1 MTLDATA
8 GLAATART
16 LLTEAAAQYPDGPVR
31 RSLRSA
37 ADRMD
42 EPLRVAVAGRVKAG
56 KSTLLNALVGEP
68 IAPTDA
74 GECTRVVTWYRNG
87 TSYRADIHL
96 LDGGTAS
103 ATIRRSDGSVEVD
116 LGPVSAEEIERL
128 VVEWPAAP
136 LRRLTLVD
144 TPGIASVRA
153 EISARTTRFLLPGE
167 EDEPMTPADA
177 VIYLLRHVHS
187 ADASFLEAFSEQS
200 LARATPANAI
210 GVLSRADEV
219 GGGRLDAMVAARRVA
234 ARYRDDPEMRG
245 LCQTVVAVAGLVAQ
259 TAVTLRQDEFR
270 LLRSLADQ
278 VDRTAIDEA
287 LRSAHRFL
295 TAAPEQVAGLDAAT
309 RLRLLDRFGLWGVRL
324 SVALV
329 RTGVTPS
336 APRLAEE
343 LVERSGLAEL
353 RTVLAAQ
360 LGTRADALKARSALV
375 LLRRTL
381 AEHPV
386 AGGDAIIASVERT
399 LASAHV
405 LEELRLL
412 PALRSGATGL
422 RADLLPAAER
432 LLGADGPSAAQRLGL
447 DGEGTDEVL
456 AAAGEEIRQW
466 QAVAVHPLSSPAAVH
481 AAQVLARTAEGLLL
495 AAQVETPIPPATAG
509 ADQAPAPTMIDPMP
523 PSPPGVE
530 GTTTDANTA
539 STTTTRDQPTE
550 PQT

>member
-1 MTLDATA
+1 VTGDGTA

-16 LLTEAAAQYPDGPVR
+16 LLTEAAAQYPDGPQR
-31 RSLRSA
+31 RALRA
-37 ADRMD
+37 AAERMD

-87 TSYRADIHL
+87 TSYRAEIHL

-116 LGPVSAEEIERL
+116 LGPVAAEDIERL

-177 VIYLLRHVHS
+177 VIYLLRHVHA

-234 ARYRDDPEMRG
+234 ARYREDPDMRG

-259 TAVTLRQDEFR
+259 TAVTLRQEEFR
-270 LLRSLADQ
+270 LLRAIAHQ
-278 VDRTAIDEA
+278 PDRTAVDES
-287 LRSAHRFL
+287 LRSAQRFL
-295 TAAPEQVAGLDAAT
+295 TAPADRVGGLDEAT

-329 RTGVTPS
+329 RTGVAPS

-375 LLRRTL
+375 LLRRML
-381 AEHPV
+381 VEYPV
-386 AGGDAIIASVERT
+386 DGGQAILASVERT

-412 PALRSGATGL
+412 PALRSGASGL
-422 RADLLPAAER
+422 RAELVPVAER
-432 LLGADGPSAAQRLGL
+432 LLGAEGPSAAQRLGL
-447 DGEGTDEVL
+447 DEADPAAVRDAASREVERWQGV
-456 AAAGEEIRQW
+456 AA
-466 QAVAVHPLSSPAAVH
+466 HPLSAPAAVH

-495 AAQVETPIPPATAG
+495 AAQVESPVPPG
-509 ADQAPAPTMIDPMP
+509 AVGTEQAPAPTMIDPTP
-523 PSPPGVE
+523 PDTTSSP
-530 GTTTDANTA
+530 
-539 STTTTRDQPTE
+539 SRDHSTE
-550 PQT
+550 PQP